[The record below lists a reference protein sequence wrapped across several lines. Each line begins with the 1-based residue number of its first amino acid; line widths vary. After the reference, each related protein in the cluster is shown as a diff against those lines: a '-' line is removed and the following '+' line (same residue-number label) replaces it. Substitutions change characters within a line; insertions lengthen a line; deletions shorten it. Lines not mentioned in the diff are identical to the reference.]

1 MQRFHG
7 PSVTSAVNNSTI
19 GGTSIRDT
27 VRADSSSVSANSALN
42 SRKSSPITAYKLK
55 CDKDPLNSRLGPPD
69 YHPQTSNCPEET
81 LNREYAQSGYR
92 DMVEGLEEAR
102 EISLSQVQT
111 FTKPVVL
118 KCKEAIR
125 KRLRAINESR
135 AQKRKAGQ
143 VYGVPLGGSLLS
155 KPGIFPDQKPC
166 SEDYRK
172 RWIEGLSQPHKRL
185 RTLASQIPHGY
196 RKKALFDVLI
206 KNNVPILRATWFIK
220 VNYLNQVRPGAFS
233 SSGTPDKTQIS
244 RSELWTKDIIDYLQH
259 ILDELF
265 CRVSSRT
272 ASHGRERSTLI
283 YSASIH
289 HKGDQVAVEGDG
301 PSLHFKWSYV
311 VRLLQWHHSEGLL
324 QPSLIIDWVLSQLE
338 GKEWVEI
345 LLLTLPII
353 YSLVEIIVLCQT
365 YVRNLVGAA
374 IRFMKEPLPA
384 GSDLVDN
391 SRRAYATSAL
401 TELLRYLIM
410 AVPETFVAFD
420 CFPLPQCVLSCA
432 VSDAAFLPR
441 LPEDARKNINMFP
454 ETAYFKDRRLD
465 SHYWSSLNHIV
476 ASIQAQADSL
486 AKTASP
492 GYPGYGA
499 AKAVQALDKALLQ
512 GDVREAYK
520 FLFEDHYDGVADQ
533 TWMMEVSPR
542 LQSALKWIGTTSLSV
557 ICSVF
562 FLCEWAT
569 CDFRD
574 FRNARLP
581 NLKFSG
587 RKDFCH
593 VYIAVRL
600 LKMKLKDLHD
610 LARSKKDGATEFCC
624 HARGFGRQFSASGK
638 ALSQVA
644 VDMSKVVKN
653 SERECVEILDMF
665 ESPGPLHDIIVCW
678 IDQHETQG
686 EGSKRVQFLLTEL
699 ARSGIFYPPAY
710 VRQLIVS
717 GYTDADGPLLDKKKR
732 HHRILKQLP
741 ASFMRDFLEEAQS
754 STEFLIQEVV
764 HVYSNERRLVL
775 RGLVTDL
782 SQKSRDMSPEQKFQ
796 IGSINKFKS
805 LQTGDISVRGKNFR
819 SNSGIADLKAAISL
833 LFQFPQ
839 SSSTSVDAVT
849 DESQATLKKFVGLNG
864 NNVYKLDQE
873 EGTVGCEECRKVK
886 RQKLS
891 DERGS
896 SIQVE
901 SPSLSDDEDCWW
913 VRKGT
918 KLMDMSK
925 VEPPAKQ
932 MKQTLRGRQKGVR
945 KMQSLAQL
953 ACTRIE
959 SSLGASTSHTCDNR
973 VSCSHHKSGLEGET
987 VKTAEVTKLI
997 QGGDIVSLGIF
1008 LKKLSFIEKR
1018 TLTAWLINTVTQ
1030 FVEEMEKKI
1039 KANQFNRPYPG
1050 DEKSYA
1056 RWKLGEDELSCILYL
1071 LDVSNDLV
1079 SATHFLLWLLPKVPC
1094 SVNPAMHTGRNVL
1107 LMQRNMENHICEV
1120 GEACLL
1126 SSIRRYEHI
1135 FIATDRI
1142 PEILSACMHRT
1153 AAVMSSN
1160 ERVASHSA
1168 MIYARYLLKKY
1179 GSLPSVIEW
1188 EKNFR
1193 TSCDKRLLSEL
1204 ESGRALDG
1212 DHGFPLGVPN
1222 GVKDIDDYLRQK
1234 ISGGRL
1240 SRVGISMRDLVQ
1252 KYLDEATHYFL
1263 GKERK
1268 LLASGA
1274 SKTPL
1279 EKWDV
1284 GYQVSQQI
1292 IVGLMECIR
1301 QTGGAAQEGDPSLA
1315 SSAVSA
1321 IVSNVGPAVTKLSDF
1336 TGSFNTVR
1344 RIIRVLVTCLSS
1356 LKDALGERQSRVF
1369 EIALATE
1376 ASSALAAVLTPGKTA
1391 ACDAS
1396 SNLSSDTLNSSA
1408 KTGPGKSTKIA
1419 AAVSTL
1425 VVKATIQGVIS
1436 LERMVSVLRIKEG
1449 LDVIHFI
1456 RSAKSSA
1463 NGNSR
1468 TAGVVKMENS
1478 VETYVHWFRLLI
1490 GNCRSLLDGLIS
1502 ELLGEPSVVALC
1514 RMQRTL
1520 PISLIFPPAYSMFA
1534 FMTWKSFILNNL
1546 GSREDIHQLYVSL
1559 TSAVIDAVHH
1569 LPFRDACFRDTHGL
1583 YDLVAA
1589 DGNDAELAAIME
1601 LNDPD
1606 SRLKSMGVIP
1616 LRARLF
1622 LNALIEC
1629 EMPSQDDAVR
1639 GSSGHA
1645 DLKDRYSEIN
1655 AKLLDKL
1662 VHVLDT
1668 LQPAKFHWQWVEL
1681 RLLLNEQALIEKYIA
1696 HDISFADALRSLSSN
1711 TEKAT
1716 ASENENNFI
1725 ELILTRLLVRPD
1737 AAPLFSEVVHLF
1749 GRSLDDSML
1758 LQAKWFLGGQD
1769 VLFGR
1774 KSIRQRLINIA
1785 EGKGL
1790 STKPQFHKP
1799 WGWARCSADY
1809 ALNKGNERKH
1819 EASSL
1824 EEGEVAEEAA
1834 DLKRSARGSQ
1844 MVNFDVLNSSQRLLT
1859 EKALTGIVLP
1869 CIDQSSDDSRNT
1881 FATDLIKQLNNIEQQ
1896 VAAVTRGTNKQ
1907 SGLVS
1912 SGHEGAPNKGNSR
1925 KGVRGGSPGLARRT
1939 TAQPESIPTSPS
1951 ALRASMSLRLQF
1963 ILRLLPVIWSEGDR
1977 DSRNMRHMLAS
1988 VVLRLL
1994 GSPIVYEDADLLYL
2008 PMQIHAGK
2016 REKESRMDCSSTTA
2030 ASVNL
2035 VPENVFDRLLLV
2047 LHGLL
2052 SSYKPSWLKSKT
2064 TLKSSNDHLKDVSI
2078 FDREMVESL
2087 QNDLERMHL
2096 PDSIKRCIKSAMP
2109 VLMST
2114 ARCSISCQPPTVPA
2128 AAIVPLQMSMSIS
2141 QGNSSQSLKN
2151 ATSKASASPS
2161 WKAKALLLQPE
2172 PHDIEI
2178 DPWQLLEDG
2187 AGSGSSSS
2195 SEAAV
2200 GAGDTCTAKASSWL
2214 KGAVRVRRADLTYIG
2229 AVDDDS

>member
-7 PSVTSAVNNSTI
+7 PSVTSAVNNNTI

-27 VRADSSSVSANSALN
+27 VRADLSPVSANFAIN
-42 SRKSSPITAYKLK
+42 SRRSSQITVYKLK

-69 YHPQTSNCPEET
+69 YHPQTPNCPEET
-81 LNREYAQSGYR
+81 LTREYAQSGYR

-102 EISLSQVQT
+102 EISLSQVQI
-111 FTKPVVL
+111 FTKPVVI

-143 VYGVPLGGSLLS
+143 VYGVPIAGSLLT

-196 RKKALFDVLI
+196 RKKTLFEVLI

-220 VNYLNQVRPGAFS
+220 VTYLNQVRPGAFS

-244 RSELWTKDIIDYLQH
+244 RSELWTKDIIDYLQY

-265 CRVSSRT
+265 SRISSRS
-272 ASHGRERSTLI
+272 ASHGRERSSLI
-283 YSASIH
+283 YSASNH
-289 HKGDQVAVEGDG
+289 QKGDQAVVDGDG

-324 QPSLIIDWVLSQLE
+324 HPHLIMDWVLSLLE

-345 LLLTLPII
+345 LQLTLPII
-353 YSLVEIIVLCQT
+353 YSLVEIIVLSQT

-374 IRFMKEPLPA
+374 IRFMKEPPPT

-401 TELLRYLIM
+401 TELLRYLIV
-410 AVPETFVAFD
+410 AVPETLVAFD
-420 CFPLPQCVLSCA
+420 CFPLPQFILSSA
-432 VSDAAFLPR
+432 VNDAAFLPR
-441 LPEDARKNINMFP
+441 LAEDAQKIKS
-454 ETAYFKDRRLD
+454 ETASIKDRGVD
-465 SHYWSSLNHIV
+465 SHCWSSLNHIV

-486 AKTASP
+486 VKAASP

-499 AKAVQALDKALLQ
+499 AKAVRALDKALVQ
-512 GDVREAYK
+512 GDVRGAYK

-533 TWMMEVSPR
+533 TWMMEVSPC
-542 LQSALKWIGTTSLSV
+542 LQSALKWIGTTSLSL

-587 RKDFCH
+587 HKDFCH

-600 LKMKLKDLHD
+600 LKMKLKNLHD
-610 LARSKKDGATEFCC
+610 LDQSKGDGAAEFCG
-624 HARGFGRQFSASGK
+624 HARVFGRQSNASGK
-638 ALSQVA
+638 ALSEIA
-644 VDMSKVVKN
+644 SDMSDVVKN
-653 SERECVEILDMF
+653 PERESIDILDAF

-678 IDQHETQG
+678 IDQHEALG
-686 EGSKRVQFLLTEL
+686 EGTKRVQFLLTEL

-717 GYTDADGPLLDKKKR
+717 GYADADGPLLDKRKR
-732 HHRILKQLP
+732 HHQILKQLP
-741 ASFMRDFLEEAQS
+741 GTFMGNILEEAQAAS
-754 STEFLIQEVV
+754 EFLIQEIV

-775 RGLVTDL
+775 HGLVGDQ
-782 SQKSRDMSPEQKFQ
+782 SRKSSNMSPKRKFNS
-796 IGSINKFKS
+796 GSADKFKS
-805 LQTGDISVRGKNFR
+805 FQSQSGDIAVRGKSIKR
-819 SNSGIADLKAAISL
+819 NSGMADLRAAISL

-839 SSSTSVDAVT
+839 STSNPVDAVT
-849 DESQATLKKFVGLNG
+849 EESQAALKKFVGLNG
-864 NNVYKLDQE
+864 NHVYAVDQE
-873 EGTVGCEECRKVK
+873 EGTLSCEECRKAK
-886 RQKLS
+886 RQKFS

-901 SPSLSDDEDCWW
+901 SPSLSDDEDSWW

-918 KLMDMSK
+918 KSVDTFK
-925 VEPPAKQ
+925 VEPPAKP
-932 MKQTLRGRQKGVR
+932 MKQTSRSRQKGAR

-953 ACTRIE
+953 ASARIE
-959 SSLGASTSHTCDNR
+959 GSLGASTSHMCDNR
-973 VSCSHHKSGLEGET
+973 VSCPHHKSGLEGEG
-987 VKTAEVTKLI
+987 VKAAEVIKLL
-997 QGGDIVSLGIF
+997 QGVDIVSLGNL
-1008 LKKLSFIEKR
+1008 LKELSLVEKR
-1018 TLTAWLINTVTQ
+1018 TITAWLTRTVRL
-1030 FVEEMEKKI
+1030 FVEELEKKI

-1050 DEKSYA
+1050 DEKISVQ
-1056 RWKLGEDELSCILYL
+1056 WKLGEDELSCILYL
-1071 LDVSNDLV
+1071 LDVANDLI

-1094 SVNPAMHTGRNVL
+1094 GLNPAMHTGRNVL

-1126 SSIRRYEHI
+1126 SSIRRYEHV

-1142 PEILSACMHRT
+1142 PELLSVCMHRA

-1160 ERVASHSA
+1160 GRVASQSS
-1168 MIYARYLLKKY
+1168 MIYARYLLRKY
-1179 GSLPSVIEW
+1179 GNLPSVMEW
-1188 EKNFR
+1188 EKNFKA
-1193 TSCDKRLLSEL
+1193 SCDKRLISEL
-1204 ESGRALDG
+1204 ESGRASDG
-1212 DHGFPLGVPN
+1212 EYGFPLGIPN
-1222 GVKDIDDYLRQK
+1222 GVEDIDDYLRQK

-1240 SRVGISMRDLVQ
+1240 SRVAISMRDIVQ
-1252 KYLDEATHYFL
+1252 KHVDDATHYFL
-1263 GKERK
+1263 NKERK
-1268 LLASGA
+1268 MLASGA

-1284 GYQVSQQI
+1284 GYQISQQI
-1292 IVGLMECIR
+1292 TVRLMECIR

-1315 SSAVSA
+1315 SFAVSA
-1321 IVSNVGPAVTKLSDF
+1321 IVSNVGPAVTKLPDF

-1344 RIIRVLVTCLSS
+1344 RILRVHVTCLSS

-1376 ASSALAAVLTPGKTA
+1376 ASSVLAAALASAKTTA
-1391 ACDAS
+1391 FDAS
-1396 SNLSSDTLNSSA
+1396 SNSSSDTLNSSA
-1408 KTGPGKSTKIA
+1408 KKCPGKSTKTA
-1419 AAVSTL
+1419 AAVSAL
-1425 VVKATIQGVIS
+1425 VVGATIQGIIS
-1436 LERMVSVLRIKEG
+1436 LERMVCVLRIKEG

-1456 RSAKSSA
+1456 RSVKSSA

-1468 TAGVVKMENS
+1468 TAGAVKMENS
-1478 VETYVHWFRLLI
+1478 IETFVHWFRLLI

-1514 RMQRTL
+1514 RMQRSL
-1520 PISLIFPPAYSMFA
+1520 PVSLILPPAYSIFA
-1534 FMTWKSFILNNL
+1534 FMTWKSFILSYLAN
-1546 GSREDIHQLYVSL
+1546 REDIHQLYVSL
-1559 TSAVIDAVHH
+1559 TSAVSDAVHH
-1569 LPFRDACFRDTHGL
+1569 LPFRDAFFRDTIGF

-1589 DGNDAELAAIME
+1589 DGSEAELAAIME
-1601 LNDPD
+1601 LSDPD
-1606 SRLKSMGVIP
+1606 SQLKNMRVIP

-1629 EMPSQDDAVR
+1629 KMPTQDEAVR
-1639 GSSGHA
+1639 GGSGHA
-1645 DLKDRYSEIN
+1645 DLKERYSENN
-1655 AKLLDKL
+1655 AKLLEKL

-1681 RLLLNEQALIEKYIA
+1681 RLLLNEQALIEKFIA
-1696 HDISFADALRSLSSN
+1696 PDVSFADALRSLSSN
-1711 TEKAT
+1711 NDKAT

-1725 ELILTRLLVRPD
+1725 QLILTRLLVRPD
-1737 AAPLFSEVVHLF
+1737 AAPLYSEVVHLF

-1774 KSIRQRLINIA
+1774 KSIRQRLTNIA

-1809 ALNKGNERKH
+1809 AL

-1824 EEGEVAEEAA
+1824 EEGEVAEGV
-1834 DLKRSARGSQ
+1834 DLKRPGKGSQ
-1844 MVNFDVLNSSQRLLT
+1844 TVNFEGPNGSLRLVT
-1859 EKALTGIVLP
+1859 ERALTGLVLP
-1869 CIDQSSDDSRNT
+1869 CIDQSSDGSRNT

-1896 VAAVTRGTNKQ
+1896 IAAVIRGTNKQ

-1912 SGHEGAPNKGNSR
+1912 SGHETATNKGNSR
-1925 KGVRGGSPGLARRT
+1925 KGIRGGSPGLARRPT
-1939 TAQPESIPTSPS
+1939 VQSESIPTSPS

-1963 ILRLLPVIWSEGDR
+1963 ILRLLHVMWS
-1977 DSRNMRHMLAS
+1977 
-1988 VVLRLL
+1988 
-1994 GSPIVYEDADLLYL
+1994 
-2008 PMQIHAGK
+2008 
-2016 REKESRMDCSSTTA
+2016 
-2030 ASVNL
+2030 
-2035 VPENVFDRLLLV
+2035 
-2047 LHGLL
+2047 
-2052 SSYKPSWLKSKT
+2052 
-2064 TLKSSNDHLKDVSI
+2064 
-2078 FDREMVESL
+2078 
-2087 QNDLERMHL
+2087 
-2096 PDSIKRCIKSAMP
+2096 
-2109 VLMST
+2109 
-2114 ARCSISCQPPTVPA
+2114 
-2128 AAIVPLQMSMSIS
+2128 
-2141 QGNSSQSLKN
+2141 
-2151 ATSKASASPS
+2151 
-2161 WKAKALLLQPE
+2161 
-2172 PHDIEI
+2172 
-2178 DPWQLLEDG
+2178 DG
-2187 AGSGSSSS
+2187 
-2195 SEAAV
+2195 
-2200 GAGDTCTAKASSWL
+2200 
-2214 KGAVRVRRADLTYIG
+2214 
-2229 AVDDDS
+2229 